1 MKHYFFDAHC
11 DTISELI
18 TKQQSLS
25 RNILHLDFERLEEYD
40 GYIQVFAAFVDKKN
54 IKTTPLKHCVRLLQC
69 AKKELNDH
77 LITNREELKQIVKS
91 GKVGGILAIEGGEA
105 LEGSLTNILRYYHMG
120 VRLLTLTWNYQNE
133 LGEGILENSGG
144 GLTPFG
150 RQAIHMMEELGI
162 LIDVSHLSVK
172 GFWDVVNHTNYPFVA
187 SHSNAKAL
195 CSHPRNLNDEQIK
208 ALIVRKGCIGINFY
222 PAFLTA
228 KNECHIQ
235 DIIKHMEHILSLGG
249 ENCLGFGTDFDG
261 VDSLPREIQGVQN
274 MKDVVFAMENA
285 GFSSGITKKICFGNF
300 YRIFWETLGRRS
312 ECFFK

>member
-1 MKHYFFDAHC
+1 MEHYFFDAHC
-11 DTISELI
+11 DTFSELI
-18 TKQQSLS
+18 TKQQSLFQNS
-25 RNILHLDFERLEEYD
+25 FHLDLERLEEYD
-40 GYIQVFAAFVDKKN
+40 GYIQVFAAFIDKKN
-54 IKTTPLKHCVRLLQC
+54 IKNTPLKHCMELLQY
-69 AKKELNDH
+69 AKKELDNH
-77 LITNREELKQIVKS
+77 LITNKEELKQIVKF

-105 LEGSLTNILRYYHMG
+105 LEGSLANILRYYRMG
-120 VRLLTLTWNYQNE
+120 VRLITLTWNYQNE
-133 LGEGILENSGG
+133 LGEGVLEDSGG

-208 ALIVRKGCIGINFY
+208 ALIARKGCVGINFY
-222 PAFLTA
+222 PVFLTD
-228 KNECHIQ
+228 KNECTIH
-235 DIIKHMEHILSLGG
+235 DIINHMKYFLSLGA

-261 VDSLPREIQGVQN
+261 VDSLPKEIQGVQN

-285 GFSSGITKKICFGNF
+285 GFSSGIIKKICFGNF

-312 ECFFK
+312 ESFFK